1 MLVLSSPSGAGK
13 STIAAELLK
22 REAGLTRSVS
32 ATTRKPRPGEVDVR
46 HYFFVTPD
54 AFGEMV
60 DAELLLEHA
69 HIFGNQYGTPRA
81 PVDAALAG
89 GRDVLFDI
97 DWQGMRQIAQ
107 TSRAD
112 LVSIFILPPSITELE
127 RRLRGRAQDSDEEIR
142 RRMSKAR
149 DEMAHFGE
157 YDYVILNHKLDES
170 VAQVQLILT
179 AERLRRP
186 RQVGLG
192 AFITDLE

>member
-13 STIAAELLK
+13 STIAAELLG
-22 REAGLTRSVS
+22 REPGLTRSVS
-32 ATTRKPRPGEVDVR
+32 ATTRKPRTGEVDGR
-46 HYFFVTPD
+46 HYFFVTAD

-81 PVDAALAG
+81 PVDAALTA

-97 DWQGMRQIAQ
+97 DWQGMRQIGQ

-112 LVSIFILPPSITELE
+112 LVSVFVLPPSITELE
-127 RRLRGRAQDSDEEIR
+127 RRLRGRAQDSDDEIR
-142 RRMSKAR
+142 RRMAKAR
-149 DEMAHFGE
+149 DEMTHFAE
-157 YDYVILNHKLDES
+157 YDYVIVNHKLDES

-186 RQVGLG
+186 RQIGLG
-192 AFITDLE
+192 RFISDLE